1 MILQKRFEDNQLTR
15 ILDQALVFQC
25 ACPAQ
30 VCRTLIGLREL
41 FDYQLNCGNRTETD
55 RKVHEAIAV
64 STAASHAGMEACL
77 SHILE
82 LEGWDM
88 TTLTMPAELRKLQ
101 EKLL

>member
-1 MILQKRFEDNQLTR
+1 MTLQKLFNDRQLIR

-30 VCRTLIGLREL
+30 VCRTLIGLREV
-41 FDYQLNCGNRTETD
+41 FEYQMNCVNQTETD
-55 RKVHEAIAV
+55 RNVHEAIAQA
-64 STAASHAGMEACL
+64 TAASHAGMEACL
-77 SHILE
+77 SRILT

-88 TTLTMPAELRKLQ
+88 NTLTMPADLRKLQ

>member
-1 MILQKRFEDNQLTR
+1 MMLQKSFHDKQLTR
-15 ILDQALVFQC
+15 ILDQALIYQC

-55 RKVHEAIAV
+55 RKVHEAIGL
-64 STAASHAGMEACL
+64 STAVAHAEMEQCL
-77 SHILE
+77 RRILE
-82 LEGWDM
+82 LEAWDM
-88 TTLTMPAELRKLQ
+88 ETLTMPTDLRKLQ